1 MFLGADVFLA
11 FAYWPTENCQQ
22 LHGKSKKRMY
32 VSALWKYLCSCLL
45 ILVLDTELLDSLRE
59 DLAAAGIPNKALGYL
74 FKLSP
79 SELSIQNEEPDFT
92 ENSMEIDSM
101 DIDPMEI
108 DEDEELLEPELPV
121 SEYSGY
127 DYESNQEMI
136 QPSSPFREQ
145 SSTPLIKVSQQ
156 IGEYDPLPTTVSDG
170 LYSDDDADEGL
181 SVFEA
186 SIIVPDPVFPQRGKL
201 LARHSLGFGDDE
213 LLAEQVRLAAT
224 SL

>member
-1 MFLGADVFLA
+1 
-11 FAYWPTENCQQ
+11 
-22 LHGKSKKRMY
+22 MY

-59 DLAAAGIPNKALGYL
+59 DLATAGIPNKREALGYR

-79 SELSIQNEEPDFT
+79 SKPSIQNEEPDFT

-101 DIDPMEI
+101 DIDLMEI
-108 DEDEELLEPELPV
+108 DEDDELLEPELPV
-121 SEYSGY
+121 SEYSRY

-136 QPSSPFREQ
+136 QPSSPFRE

-170 LYSDDDADEGL
+170 SYPDDDADDAGEGF
-181 SVFEA
+181 SAFEA
-186 SIIVPDPVFPQRGKL
+186 SIIVPDPVFPQRGKS

-224 SL
+224 SLRMKANPS